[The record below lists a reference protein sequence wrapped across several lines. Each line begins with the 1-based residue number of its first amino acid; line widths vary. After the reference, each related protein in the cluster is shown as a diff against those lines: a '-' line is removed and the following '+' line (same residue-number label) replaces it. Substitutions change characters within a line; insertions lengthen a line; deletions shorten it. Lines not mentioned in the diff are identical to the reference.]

1 MGPAIPVHAAGQR
14 RPVRYRK
21 LWRRWPRGRKRRRR
35 RHDKLGCGGGGV
47 KAQVTLWLAQS
58 RTRGA
63 FTLIELM
70 MAVLVLALLTSAA
83 ALSVSRPIA
92 SARERDAM
100 DQLAS
105 FDAASRQAAIAAGA
119 PVRIVFDLS
128 TAALLRRDGRDLSEL
143 RCRTMLP
150 TGCRIEQVRIG
161 SAEFS
166 SGEVFVDVS
175 PLGLTRSY

>member
-1 MGPAIPVHAAGQR
+1 
-14 RPVRYRK
+14 
-21 LWRRWPRGRKRRRR
+21 
-35 RHDKLGCGGGGV
+35 
-47 KAQVTLWLAQS
+47 VTLWLAQS

-83 ALSVSRPIA
+83 ALSLSRPIA

-175 PLGLTRSY
+175 PLGLTRSYAVQISGPQAQHWIVVAGLTGQSAEVGDERAVASILPRQERRRD